1 MIYYDYNFKTKEYQ
15 DIWNSI
21 LENRFES
28 MEFYFRKQFSMQ
40 RLLSYFKKAFS
51 ITPVTIKTSTKNEH
65 KKYRILAIYFL
76 VKYSK
81 EDFKYIAEQFHMA
94 LNDFENINL
103 DKKYRLIFEEDI
115 KLFFK
120 ELEENFLYDRRSTLA
135 FSESTLSQ
143 IKKMIK

>member
-1 MIYYDYNFKTKEYQ
+1 MPSPMTIKIDL
-15 DIWNSI
+15 D
-21 LENRFES
+21 
-28 MEFYFRKQFSMQ
+28 EFYRDF
-40 RLLSYFKKAFS
+40 LLSYFKKAFG
-51 ITPVTIKTSTKNEH
+51 ITPVTIKNSITDEH
-65 KKYRILAIYFL
+65 KRYRILAIYLL

-81 EDFKYIAEQFHMA
+81 ENFKYIAEQFHIA
-94 LNDFENINL
+94 LDVVENINL
-103 DKKYRLIFEEDI
+103 DKKNRLIFEKDI

>member
-28 MEFYFRKQFSMQ
+28 MELYFRKQFSIQ

-51 ITPVTIKTSTKNEH
+51 ITPVTIKNSTKDEH
-65 KKYRILAIYFL
+65 KRYRILAIYLL

-81 EDFKYIAEQFHMA
+81 EDFKYIAQQFHIA
-94 LNDFENINL
+94 LDVVENINL
-103 DKKYRLIFEEDI
+103 DKKYRLFFKVDI

-120 ELEENFLYDRRSTLA
+120 QFEEDYLLEQKSSLSFQDSIQEFLT
-135 FSESTLSQ
+135 Q
-143 IKKMIK
+143 V